1 MAPYDPQPH
10 NRRSMRFK
18 GYDYSQS
25 GAYFVTI
32 CTHQHQSLFGTI
44 VGGEMVFNSYGKVVE
59 EEWFKSARIRSEI
72 ELFADEFVV
81 MPNHIHG
88 IIWILK
94 DPTVGATRGIVGATR
109 GIVGATRGIV
119 GATRGIVGATRG
131 IVRAT
136 RRVAPTSVSRPC
148 GPKPGSIGA
157 IIGQYK
163 SAVTKRIN
171 QNRETHGEPIWQ
183 RNYHDHI
190 LRDETELVNMRA
202 YIADNPRRW
211 SEDRYHPE
219 KVGS

>member
-1 MAPYDPQPH
+1 
-10 NRRSMRFK
+10 MRLK

-32 CTHQHQSLFGTI
+32 CTYQHQSLFGTV
-44 VGGEMVFNSYGKVVE
+44 VGGEMVINSYGKVVG

-72 ELFADEFVV
+72 ELFTDEFVV

-88 IIWILK
+88 IIWIVN
-94 DPTVGATRGIVGATR
+94 DPSVR
-109 GIVGATRGIV
+109 
-119 GATRGIVGATRG
+119 ATRG

-136 RRVAPTSVSRPC
+136 RRVAPTRPC
-148 GPKPGSIGA
+148 GPRPGSIGA

-171 QNRETHGEPIWQ
+171 QNRESHDEPIWQ
-183 RNYHDHI
+183 RNYHDRI
-190 LRDETELVNMRA
+190 MRDETELVNIRA

-211 SEDRYHPE
+211 TEDRYHPE
-219 KVGS
+219 KVGI

>member
-44 VGGEMVFNSYGKVVE
+44 VGGEMVINSYGKVVG

-88 IIWILK
+88 IIWIVK
-94 DPTVGATRGIVGATR
+94 DPT
-109 GIVGATRGIV
+109 
-119 GATRGIVGATRG
+119 VGATRG

-136 RRVAPTSVSRPC
+136 RRVALTSVSRPC

-171 QNRETHGEPIWQ
+171 QIRETHGEPIWQ
-183 RNYHDHI
+183 RNYHDRI
-190 LRDETELVNMRA
+190 IRDETELVNIRA